1 MAGSGAYLR
10 TKWRRPSLRTRRR
23 ESLRTRS
30 WPRRQAAHKA
40 AGADAFLPTIGV
52 RNLWSCFQLSV
63 TLYALRRR
71 RKDVRGHPYRTS
83 ALRGGRGLAQKIVGD
98 R

>member
-1 MAGSGAYLR
+1 MCFGTVALAAFLVPSSYLR

-30 WPRRQAAHKA
+30 WPRRQAAHEA

-63 TLYALRRR
+63 TLYALRRE
-71 RKDVRGHPYRTS
+71 YRM
-83 ALRGGRGLAQKIVGD
+83 RE
-98 R
+98 